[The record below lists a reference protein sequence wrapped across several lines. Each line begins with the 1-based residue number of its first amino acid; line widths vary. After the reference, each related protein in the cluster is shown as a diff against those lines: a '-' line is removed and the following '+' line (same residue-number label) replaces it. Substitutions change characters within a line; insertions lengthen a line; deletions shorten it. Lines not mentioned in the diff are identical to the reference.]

1 MSGAR
6 VIPAAALPAEVAGPR
21 SPIWWGM
28 ILLVAIE
35 TTVFATLLSS
45 YFYLQIMTPA
55 WPPPDVQPPDL
66 LLPLVN
72 TGVLF
77 TSTASIY
84 WATRGIKQGNQRRL
98 KVGFGIGLIL
108 EIVFFV
114 IKLMVSGGIR
124 HGISDHAY
132 GSIFWTISRLHTGH
146 VLAAILM
153 GVVVEI
159 LALRGYF
166 NEQRRVGVD
175 AANIYFQFVAFIWIP
190 VLVVL
195 YLLPHWS

>member
-1 MSGAR
+1 MSPAR
-6 VIPAAALPAEVAGPR
+6 VIPAADLPAEVAGPG
-21 SPIWWGM
+21 SPVWWGM

-35 TTVFATLLSS
+35 TTVFATLISS
-45 YFYLQIMTPA
+45 FFYLQLMAPE
-55 WPPPDVQPPDL
+55 WPPADVRPPDL

-72 TGVLF
+72 TGVLL

-84 WATRGIKQGNQRRL
+84 WATRGIKKGDQRRL
-98 KVGFGIGLIL
+98 KIGLGIGVVL
-108 EIVFFV
+108 ETVFFV

-124 HGISDHAY
+124 HGFTDHAY
-132 GSIFWTISRLHTGH
+132 ASIFWTISRLHTGH

-153 GVVVEI
+153 GSVAEI

-166 NEQRRVGVD
+166 TEQRRVGVD
-175 AANIYFQFVAFIWIP
+175 AVNIYFQFVAFIWLP
-190 VLVVL
+190 VLLVL